1 MKKINVDALLDFSAE
16 KSVRKALAHEG
27 SKLDTGLLLYAPGQS
42 TPEHTHID
50 MDEVFYV
57 VEGEGILTINGE
69 EFTLQAKDIIL
80 SPRGEGHGFFNKSLR
95 NLVVLQ
101 VKIF

>member
-1 MKKINVDALLDFSAE
+1 MKKINTDSLLDFSLE
-16 KSVRKALAHEG
+16 KSVRKALSHEG
-27 SKLDTGLLLYAPGQS
+27 SKLDVGLLLYVPGQS
-42 TPEHTHID
+42 TPEHTHKD

-57 VEGEGILTINGE
+57 VEGEGKLTIDGK
-69 EFTLQAKDIIL
+69 EFALKEKDIIL
-80 SPRGEGHGFFNKSLR
+80 SPRGEGHGFFNTSSG

>member
-1 MKKINVDALLDFSAE
+1 MKKINVNSLLDFSNE
-16 KSVRKALAHEG
+16 RSVRKALTHEN

-42 TPEHTHID
+42 TPEHTHKD

-57 VEGEGILTINGE
+57 VEGEGIMTINGE
-69 EFTLQAKDIIL
+69 EFALNEKDIIL
-80 SPRGEGHGFFNKSLR
+80 SPRGEGHGFFNKSAG

>member
-1 MKKINVDALLDFSAE
+1 MKKINVNSLLDFSNE
-16 KSVRKALAHEG
+16 KSVRKALTHEG

-42 TPEHTHID
+42 TPEHIHKD

-69 EFTLQAKDIIL
+69 EFTLKEKDIIL
-80 SPRGEGHGFFNKSLR
+80 SPRGEGHGFFNRSSS

>member
-1 MKKINVDALLDFSAE
+1 MKKINVNSLLDFSDE

-42 TPEHTHID
+42 TPEHTHKD

-57 VEGEGILTINGE
+57 VEGEGILTIDGE
-69 EFTLQAKDIIL
+69 EFTLKEKDIIL
-80 SPRGEGHGFFNKSLR
+80 SPRGEGHGFFNRSSG